1 MNIEKIVLGNIDQ
14 NCYIIWGP
22 DNKALIIDP
31 GEEKQLIKDTIEQK
45 SLEVI
50 YVINTHGHWDH
61 TGANSISKDLS
72 AKLLIHEAD
81 EDIIPDKPDGFLS
94 DGQELAFGQSKA
106 KIYHTPGH
114 TEGSVCLQIGGHLFT
129 GDTLFSG
136 SIGRTDLPG
145 GSTGQ
150 MMRTLARLKD
160 CDKSLKVYPGHG
172 PDSTIERE
180 LRLNPYMTD
189 TAFLK

>member
-45 SLEVI
+45 SLEVL

-61 TGANSISKDLS
+61 TGANSIYKDLN

-81 EDIIPDKPDGFLS
+81 EDLIPDKPDGFLS

-106 KIYHTPGH
+106 KVYHTPGH
-114 TEGSVCLQIGGHLFT
+114 TEGSVCLQIDEHLFT

-145 GSTGQ
+145 GSTEQ

-160 CDKSLKVYPGHG
+160 FDKSLKVYPGHG
-172 PDSTIERE
+172 PDSSIERE